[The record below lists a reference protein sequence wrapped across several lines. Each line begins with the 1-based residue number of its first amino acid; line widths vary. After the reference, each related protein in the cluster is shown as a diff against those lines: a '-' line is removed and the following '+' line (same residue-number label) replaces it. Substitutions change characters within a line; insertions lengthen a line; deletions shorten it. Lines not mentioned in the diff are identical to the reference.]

1 MVCEDEL
8 QKLKKLEQTEKGID
22 TNMSCVI
29 YMNV

>member
-22 TNMSCVI
+22 TNMSCVM
-29 YMNV
+29 YT